1 MEIQAVILHE
11 QDNVAVLPQPA
22 QAGDSIGT
30 SGGTVSIRERI
41 SAGHKAAI
49 RPIALGESILKYGVV
64 IGQAERDI
72 APGEWVHTH
81 NVKDITEQLCNA
93 YAANYRAKAKEE
105 REHGY
110 VSGV

>member
-30 SGGTVSIRERI
+30 VSIRERI
-41 SAGHKAAI
+41 PTGHKAAI

-64 IGQAERDI
+64 IG
-72 APGEWVHTH
+72 
-81 NVKDITEQLCNA
+81 
-93 YAANYRAKAKEE
+93 
-105 REHGY
+105 
-110 VSGV
+110 

>member
-41 SAGHKAAI
+41 PTGHKAAI

-64 IGQAERDI
+64 
-72 APGEWVHTH
+72 
-81 NVKDITEQLCNA
+81 TEQLCNA